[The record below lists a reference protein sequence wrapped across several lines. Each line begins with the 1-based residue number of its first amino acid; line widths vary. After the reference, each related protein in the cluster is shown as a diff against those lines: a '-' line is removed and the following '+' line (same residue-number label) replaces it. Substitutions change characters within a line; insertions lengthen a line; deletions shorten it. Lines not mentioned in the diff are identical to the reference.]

1 MLFKA
6 IKKFNIS
13 IKNSF
18 FIGDTWR
25 DIKLANSYKIKSIL
39 IDRGFYKHLKDDFKI
54 KRAKP
59 DFIIKSFEQ
68 IFQIIKT

>member
-13 IKNSF
+13 IKIF

-25 DIKLANSYKIKSIL
+25 DIKLANNYKIKFIL
-39 IDRGFYKHLKDDFKI
+39 IDRGFYKHLKDDFRI
-54 KRAKP
+54 KDKNL
-59 DFIIKSFEQ
+59 ILS
-68 IFQIIKT
+68 